1 MEEKGEKNGYI
12 CIFKR
17 KKIMEKAG
25 YVLLAI
31 VALVWLGIIIIG
43 MVEAWPWGI
52 VGFLVLA
59 GIGLLFAKVVKERL
73 ENKEDD
79 YYSKNIDK

>member
-1 MEEKGEKNGYI
+1 
-12 CIFKR
+12 
-17 KKIMEKAG
+17 
-25 YVLLAI
+25 
-31 VALVWLGIIIIG
+31 

-73 ENKEDD
+73 ENEEDD